1 MLQSPENFNQRTKMS
16 NIIYTY
22 TDEAPL
28 LATYSLFPIIKE
40 YLGRGDVSIETMD
53 ISLAGRILANFPE
66 CLKEDQKV
74 PNYLEIL
81 GQMTQKPDANIIKLP
96 NISASIPQL
105 NAAIAELQAKGY
117 NVPNYPAEPAN
128 DKEADI
134 KARYAKVLG
143 SAVNPVLREGN
154 SDRRCAK
161 AVKDYA
167 KEFPHKNGAWDKSI
181 KTRVAHM
188 SSGDFYS
195 NEKSLIANGASEFSI
210 SFEDASGAKSVL
222 KSGIKLN
229 KGDVLS
235 ATFMSVSALDSF
247 IAKTI
252 DEAKKDDLLYS
263 VHLKATMMKVSDP
276 VMFGHFVK
284 IFFKEIFSEFASELK
299 DAGVNANNGL
309 KDLFARIE
317 NLSIKD
323 KIIAKYNEILATRP
337 ALAMVDSDNGITNL
351 HVPSDIIID
360 NSMPNMIRN
369 SGKMWNKDGKEQET
383 LAVIPDKTY
392 ATIYASIIDELKANG
407 ALNPAVIGSVSN
419 VGLMAKKAEEYGSHD
434 KTFIAESDGTFILS
448 DGKESLSFKVQKGDI
463 FRAMIAKDEAIKDWV
478 KLAINR
484 AKATKAAA
492 IFWLDKDRAH
502 DANMIKIVKDEL
514 SKYDTAGLD
523 ISILEPSDAMKKS
536 LEIIRAGKDAISVTG
551 NVLRDYLTDLFP
563 IMELGTSAK
572 MLSIVPL
579 LNGGG
584 LFETGAGGSAPKI
597 ARQLIDENHLRW
609 DSLGEFLALGASLE
623 HLANVSANK
632 NAAVLASTLDKAI
645 AQYLKNDNSPRKNVG
660 ENDNRGSHFY
670 LAFYWAN
677 ELANSELGAKFK
689 GLAEFLNANK
699 EQIVSELNGNQGNSV
714 DLGGYYKLDDV
725 KTTAIMRS
733 SKLFNEALSK

>member
-1 MLQSPENFNQRTKMS
+1 MS
-16 NIIYTY
+16 DIIYTY

-40 YLGRGDVSIETMD
+40 YLKRANVSIETMD

-66 CLKEDQKV
+66 HLKDEQKV

-81 GQMTQKPDANIIKLP
+81 GQLTQDPKANIIKLP

-105 NAAIAELQAKGY
+105 NAAIAELQAKGFE
-117 NVPNYPAEPAN
+117 VPSYPAQPKNEAEN
-128 DKEADI
+128 EIKE
-134 KARYAKVLG
+134 RYAKVLG

-167 KEFPHKNGAWDKSI
+167 KEFPHKNGPWDKSI

-188 SSGDFYS
+188 NEGDFYS
-195 NEKSLIANGASEFSI
+195 NEKSLIASEASEFSI
-210 SFEDASGAKSVL
+210 SFESENGQKTLL

-229 KGDVLS
+229 KGDILS
-235 ATFMSVSALDSF
+235 ATFMSVSALDDF
-247 IAKTI
+247 IEKTI

-276 VMFGHFVK
+276 VIFGHFVK
-284 IFFKEIFSEFASELK
+284 IFFKEIFAEFGSELK

-323 KIIAKYNEILATRP
+323 KIIAKYNEILNIRP
-337 ALAMVDSDNGITNL
+337 DLAMVDSDNGITNL
-351 HVPSDIIID
+351 HVPSDVIID

-369 SGKMWNKDGKEQET
+369 SGKMWDKNGNERQS

-434 KTFIAESDGTFILS
+434 KTFIAENDGTFSIS
-448 DGKESLSFKVQKGDI
+448 DGKNTLSFDVKKGDI
-463 FRAMIAKDEAIKDWV
+463 FRAMIAKDEAIKDWI
-478 KLAINR
+478 KLAITR
-484 AKATKAAA
+484 AKATNSAA
-492 IFWLDKDRAH
+492 IFWLDEKRAH
-502 DANMIKIVKDEL
+502 DNNMIKIVREEL
-514 SKYDTAGLD
+514 NKHDTSALD
-523 ISILEPSDAMKKS
+523 ISILEPSAAMKKS

-623 HLANVSANK
+623 HLANTSGNK
-632 NAAVLASTLDKAI
+632 NANVLASTLDKAI
-645 AQYLKNDNSPRKNVG
+645 SSYLKNDNSPRKQVG
-660 ENDNRGSHFY
+660 QNDNRGSHFY

-677 ELANSELGAKFK
+677 ELANSELGANFK
-689 GLAEFLNANK
+689 ALAQFLNENKDQIIAQLNAN
-699 EQIVSELNGNQGNSV
+699 QGGSV
-714 DLGGYYKLDDV
+714 DLGGYYKLNDE
-725 KTTAIMRS
+725 KTTNIMRS
-733 SKLFNEALSK
+733 SKIFNEALSK

>member
-1 MLQSPENFNQRTKMS
+1 MS
-16 NIIYTY
+16 DIIYTY

-28 LATYSLFPIIKE
+28 LATYSLFPVLKE
-40 YLGRGDVSIETMD
+40 YLSRGDVSIETMD
-53 ISLAGRILANFPE
+53 ISLAGRILANFSDY
-66 CLKEDQKV
+66 LKEDQKI
-74 PNYLEIL
+74 PDFLAKL
-81 GQMTQKPDANIIKLP
+81 GEMTQDPKANIIKLP

-105 NAAIAELQAKGY
+105 NAAIAELNQKGY
-117 NVPNYPAEPAN
+117 AVPAYPAEPKDA
-128 DKEADI
+128 KEEEI

-154 SDRRCAK
+154 SDRRCAA
-161 AVKDYA
+161 AVKEYA
-167 KEFPHKNGAWDKSI
+167 KAFPHKNGAWDKSI
-181 KTRVAHM
+181 KTRVANM
-188 SSGDFYS
+188 NGGDFYS
-195 NEKSLIANGASEFSI
+195 NEKSLIASGASEFSI
-210 SFEDASGAKSVL
+210 KFKGASGEKTL

-229 KGDVLS
+229 KGDVISATYLS
-235 ATFMSVSALDSF
+235 AKALDSF
-247 IAKTI
+247 IESSIA
-252 DEAKKDDLLYS
+252 DAKKEGLLYS

-284 IFFKEIFSEFASELK
+284 VFFAELFSEFGEQLK
-299 DAGVNANNGL
+299 NLGVNANNGL
-309 KDLFARIE
+309 KDLFAKIE
-317 NLSIKD
+317 NSPIKD
-323 KIIAKYNEILATRP
+323 KVIAKYNEILATRP

-383 LAVIPDKTY
+383 LAAIPDKTY
-392 ATIYASIIDELKANG
+392 AMIYSAIIDELKENG
-407 ALNPAVIGSVSN
+407 ALNPAVVGSVSN

-434 KTFIAESDGTFILS
+434 KTFIAEEDGEFVLS
-448 DGKESLSFKVQKGDI
+448 DGKESLSFKVEKGDI
-463 FRAMIAKDEAIKDWV
+463 WRAMIAKDEAIKDWV

-484 AKATKAAA
+484 AKATGATA
-492 IFWLDKDRAH
+492 IFWLDEKRAH
-502 DANMIKIVKDEL
+502 DANMIKIVNDEL
-514 SKYDTAGLD
+514 KKYDTAGLD
-523 ISILEPSDAMKKS
+523 IRIENYEKAMKDS
-536 LEIIRAGKDAISVTG
+536 LAIMRTGKDAISVTG

-597 ARQLIDENHLRW
+597 ARQLLDEGHLRW

-623 HLANVSANK
+623 HLGNTTGKKSAL
-632 NAAVLASTLDKAI
+632 VLASTLDKAI
-645 AQYLKNDNSPRKNVG
+645 ASYLKNDNSPRKKVG

-670 LAFYWAN
+670 LALYWAN
-677 ELANSELGAKFK
+677 ELANSELGDKFK

-699 EQIVSELNGNQGNSV
+699 EQIANELNGNQGSPTDV
-714 DLGGYYKLDDV
+714 GGYYKLDDAKADAV
-725 KTTAIMRS
+725 MRS

>member
-1 MLQSPENFNQRTKMS
+1 MS
-16 NIIYTY
+16 DIIYTY

-40 YLGRGDVSIETMD
+40 YLKRANVSIETMD

-66 CLKEDQKV
+66 HLKDEQKV

-81 GQMTQKPDANIIKLP
+81 GQLTQDPKANIIKLP

-105 NAAIAELQAKGY
+105 NAAIAELQAKGFE
-117 NVPNYPAEPAN
+117 VPSYPAQPKNEAEN
-128 DKEADI
+128 EIKE
-134 KARYAKVLG
+134 RYAKVLG

-167 KEFPHKNGAWDKSI
+167 KEFPHKNDPWDKSI

-188 SSGDFYS
+188 NEGDFYS
-195 NEKSLIANGASEFSI
+195 NEKSLIASEASEFSI
-210 SFEDASGAKSVL
+210 SFESENGQKTLL

-229 KGDVLS
+229 KGDILS
-235 ATFMSVSALDSF
+235 ATFMSVSALDDF
-247 IAKTI
+247 IEKTI

-276 VMFGHFVK
+276 VIFGHFVK
-284 IFFKEIFSEFASELK
+284 IFFKEIFAEFGSELK
-299 DAGVNANNGL
+299 DAGVGANNGL

-323 KIIAKYNEILATRP
+323 KIIAKYNEILNIRP
-337 ALAMVDSDNGITNL
+337 DLAMVDSDNGITNL
-351 HVPSDIIID
+351 HVPSDVIID

-369 SGKMWNKDGKEQET
+369 SGKMWDKNGNERQS

-434 KTFIAESDGTFILS
+434 KTFIAENDGTFSIS
-448 DGKESLSFKVQKGDI
+448 DGKNTLSFDVKKGDI
-463 FRAMIAKDEAIKDWV
+463 FRAMIAKDEAIKDWI
-478 KLAINR
+478 KLAITR
-484 AKATKAAA
+484 AKATNSAA
-492 IFWLDKDRAH
+492 IFWLDEKRAH
-502 DANMIKIVKDEL
+502 DNNMIKIVREEL
-514 SKYDTAGLD
+514 NKHDTSALD
-523 ISILEPSDAMKKS
+523 ISILEPSAAMKKS

-623 HLANVSANK
+623 HLANTSGNK
-632 NAAVLASTLDKAI
+632 NANVLASTLDKAI
-645 AQYLKNDNSPRKNVG
+645 SSYLKNDNSPRKKVG

-677 ELANSELGAKFK
+677 ELANSELGANFK
-689 GLAEFLNANK
+689 ALAQFLNENKDQIIAQLNAN
-699 EQIVSELNGNQGNSV
+699 QGGSV
-714 DLGGYYKLDDV
+714 DLGGYYKLNDE
-725 KTTAIMRS
+725 KTTNIMRS
-733 SKLFNEALSK
+733 SKIFNEALSK

>member
-1 MLQSPENFNQRTKMS
+1 MS
-16 NIIYTY
+16 DIIYTY

-40 YLGRGDVSIETMD
+40 YLKRANVSIETMD

-66 CLKEDQKV
+66 HLKDEQKV

-81 GQMTQKPDANIIKLP
+81 GQLTQDPKANIIKLP

-105 NAAIAELQAKGY
+105 NAAIAELQAKGFE
-117 NVPNYPAEPAN
+117 VPSYPAQPKNEAEN
-128 DKEADI
+128 EIKE
-134 KARYAKVLG
+134 RYAKVLG

-167 KEFPHKNGAWDKSI
+167 KEFPHKNGPWDKSI

-188 SSGDFYS
+188 NEGDFYS
-195 NEKSLIANGASEFSI
+195 NEKSLIASEASEFSI
-210 SFEDASGAKSVL
+210 SFESENGQKTLL

-229 KGDVLS
+229 KGDILS
-235 ATFMSVSALDSF
+235 ATFMSVSALDDF
-247 IAKTI
+247 IEKTI

-276 VMFGHFVK
+276 VIFGHFVK
-284 IFFKEIFSEFASELK
+284 IFFKEIFAEFGSELK
-299 DAGVNANNGL
+299 DVGVNANNGL

-323 KIIAKYNEILATRP
+323 KIIAKYNEILNIRP
-337 ALAMVDSDNGITNL
+337 DLAMVDSDNGITNL
-351 HVPSDIIID
+351 HVPSDVIID

-369 SGKMWNKDGKEQET
+369 SGKMWDKNGNERQS

-434 KTFIAESDGTFILS
+434 KTFIAENDGTFSIS
-448 DGKESLSFKVQKGDI
+448 DGKNTLSFDVKKGDI
-463 FRAMIAKDEAIKDWV
+463 FRAMIAKDEAIKDWI
-478 KLAINR
+478 KLAITR
-484 AKATKAAA
+484 AKATNSAA
-492 IFWLDKDRAH
+492 IFWLDEKRAH
-502 DANMIKIVKDEL
+502 DNNMIKIVREEL
-514 SKYDTAGLD
+514 NKYDTSALD
-523 ISILEPSDAMKKS
+523 ISILEPSAAMKKS

-623 HLANVSANK
+623 YLANTSGNK
-632 NAAVLASTLDKAI
+632 NANVLASTLDKAI
-645 AQYLKNDNSPRKNVG
+645 SSYLKNDNSPRKKVG

-677 ELANSELGAKFK
+677 ELANSELGANFK
-689 GLAEFLNANK
+689 ALAQFLNENKDQIIAQLNAN
-699 EQIVSELNGNQGNSV
+699 QGGSV
-714 DLGGYYKLDDV
+714 DLGGYYKLNDE
-725 KTTAIMRS
+725 KTTNIMRS
-733 SKLFNEALSK
+733 SKIFNEALSK

>member
-1 MLQSPENFNQRTKMS
+1 MS
-16 NIIYTY
+16 DIIYTY

-28 LATYSLFPIIKE
+28 LATYSLFPVLKE
-40 YLGRGDVSIETMD
+40 YLSRGDVSIETMD
-53 ISLAGRILANFPE
+53 ISLAGRILANFSDY
-66 CLKEDQKV
+66 LKEDQKI
-74 PNYLEIL
+74 PDFLAKL
-81 GQMTQKPDANIIKLP
+81 GQMTQDSKANIIKLP

-105 NAAIAELQAKGY
+105 NAAIAELNQKGY
-117 NVPNYPAEPAN
+117 AVPAYPAEPKDA
-128 DKEADI
+128 KEEEI

-154 SDRRCAK
+154 SDRRCAA
-161 AVKDYA
+161 AVKEYA
-167 KEFPHKNGAWDKSI
+167 KAFPHKNGAWDKSI
-181 KTRVAHM
+181 KARVANM
-188 SSGDFYS
+188 NGGDFYS

-210 SFEDASGAKSVL
+210 KFKGANGEKTL

-229 KGDVLS
+229 KGDVIS
-235 ATFMSVSALDSF
+235 ATYLSSKALDSF
-247 IAKTI
+247 IESSIA
-252 DEAKKDDLLYS
+252 DAKKEGLLYS

-276 VMFGHFVK
+276 VIFGHFVSV
-284 IFFKEIFSEFASELK
+284 FFAELFSEFGEQLK
-299 DAGVNANNGL
+299 NLGVNANNGL
-309 KDLFARIE
+309 KDLFAKIE
-317 NLSIKD
+317 NSPIKD
-323 KIIAKYNEILATRP
+323 KVIAKYNEILATRP

-383 LAVIPDKTY
+383 LAAIPDKTY
-392 ATIYASIIDELKANG
+392 ATIYSAIIDELKENG
-407 ALNPAVIGSVSN
+407 ALNPAVVGSVSN

-434 KTFIAESDGTFILS
+434 KTFIAEEDGEFVLS
-448 DGKESLSFKVQKGDI
+448 NGKESLSFKVEKGDI
-463 FRAMIAKDEAIKDWV
+463 WRAMIAKDEAIKDWV

-484 AKATKAAA
+484 AKATGATA
-492 IFWLDKDRAH
+492 IFWLDEKRAH
-502 DANMIKIVKDEL
+502 DANMIKIVNDEL
-514 SKYDTAGLD
+514 KKYDTAGLD
-523 ISILEPSDAMKKS
+523 IRVLDYEKAMKES
-536 LEIIRAGKDAISVTG
+536 LAIMRTGKDAISVTG

-597 ARQLIDENHLRW
+597 ARQLLDEGHLRW

-623 HLANVSANK
+623 HLGNTSGKKGAL
-632 NAAVLASTLDKAI
+632 VLASTLDKAI
-645 AQYLKNDNSPRKNVG
+645 AKYLKNDNSPRKKVG

-670 LAFYWAN
+670 LALYWAN
-677 ELANSELGAKFK
+677 ELANSELGDKFK

-699 EQIVSELNGNQGNSV
+699 EQIANELNGNQGSPTDV
-714 DLGGYYKLDDV
+714 GGYYKLDDAKADAV
-725 KTTAIMRS
+725 MRS

>member
-1 MLQSPENFNQRTKMS
+1 MS
-16 NIIYTY
+16 DIIYTY

-40 YLGRGDVSIETMD
+40 YLKRANVSIETMD

-66 CLKEDQKV
+66 HLKDEQKV

-81 GQMTQKPDANIIKLP
+81 GQLTQDPKANIIKLP

-105 NAAIAELQAKGY
+105 NAAIAELQAKGFE
-117 NVPNYPAEPAN
+117 VPSYPAQPKNEAEN
-128 DKEADI
+128 EIKE
-134 KARYAKVLG
+134 RYAKVLG

-167 KEFPHKNGAWDKSI
+167 KEFPHKNGPWDKSI

-188 SSGDFYS
+188 NDGDFYS
-195 NEKSLIANGASEFSI
+195 KEKSLIASEASEFSI
-210 SFEDASGAKSVL
+210 SFESENGQKTLL

-229 KGDVLS
+229 KGDILS
-235 ATFMSVSALDSF
+235 ATFMSVSALDDF
-247 IAKTI
+247 IEKTI

-276 VMFGHFVK
+276 VIFGHFVK
-284 IFFKEIFSEFASELK
+284 IFFKEIFAEFGSELK

-323 KIIAKYNEILATRP
+323 KIIAKYNEILSIRP
-337 ALAMVDSDNGITNL
+337 DLAMVDSDNGITNL
-351 HVPSDIIID
+351 HVPSDVIID

-369 SGKMWNKDGKEQET
+369 SGKMWDKNGNERQS

-434 KTFIAESDGTFILS
+434 KTFIAEDDGVFSIS
-448 DGKESLSFKVQKGDI
+448 DGKNTLSFDVKKGDI
-463 FRAMIAKDEAIKDWV
+463 FRAMIAKDEAIKDWI
-478 KLAINR
+478 KLAITR
-484 AKATKAAA
+484 AKATNSAA
-492 IFWLDKDRAH
+492 IFWLDEKRAH
-502 DANMIKIVKDEL
+502 DNNMIKIVREEL
-514 SKYDTAGLD
+514 NKHDTSALD
-523 ISILEPSDAMKKS
+523 ISILEPSAAMKKS

-623 HLANVSANK
+623 HLANTSGNK
-632 NAAVLASTLDKAI
+632 NANVLASTLDKAI
-645 AQYLKNDNSPRKNVG
+645 SSYLKNDNSPRKKVG

-677 ELANSELGAKFK
+677 ELANSELGANFK
-689 GLAEFLNANK
+689 ALAQFLNENK
-699 EQIVSELNGNQGNSV
+699 DQIIAQLNASQGTSV
-714 DLGGYYKLDDV
+714 DLGGYYKLNDE
-725 KTTAIMRS
+725 KTTNIMRS
-733 SKLFNEALSK
+733 SKIFNEALSK

>member
-1 MLQSPENFNQRTKMS
+1 MS
-16 NIIYTY
+16 DIIYTY

-28 LATYSLFPIIKE
+28 LATYSLFPVLKE
-40 YLGRGDVSIETMD
+40 YLSRGDVSIETMD
-53 ISLAGRILANFPE
+53 ISLAGRILANFSDY
-66 CLKEDQKV
+66 LKEDQKI
-74 PNYLEIL
+74 PDFLAKL
-81 GQMTQKPDANIIKLP
+81 GEMTQDPKANIIKLP

-105 NAAIAELQAKGY
+105 NAAIAELNQKGY
-117 NVPNYPAEPAN
+117 AVPAYPAEPKDA
-128 DKEADI
+128 KEEEI

-154 SDRRCAK
+154 SDRRCAA
-161 AVKDYA
+161 AVKEYA
-167 KEFPHKNGAWDKSI
+167 KAFPHKNGPWDKSI
-181 KTRVAHM
+181 KTRVVNM
-188 SSGDFYS
+188 NGSDFYS
-195 NEKSLIANGASEFSI
+195 NEKSLIASGASEFSI
-210 SFEDASGAKSVL
+210 KFKGASGEKTL

-229 KGDVLS
+229 KGDVISATYLS
-235 ATFMSVSALDSF
+235 AKALDSF
-247 IAKTI
+247 IESSIA
-252 DEAKKDDLLYS
+252 DAKKEGLLYS

-284 IFFKEIFSEFASELK
+284 VFFAELFNEFGEQLK
-299 DAGVNANNGL
+299 NLGVNANNGL
-309 KDLFARIE
+309 KDLFAKIE
-317 NLSIKD
+317 NSPIKD
-323 KIIAKYNEILATRP
+323 KVIAKYNEILATRP

-383 LAVIPDKTY
+383 LAAIPDKTY
-392 ATIYASIIDELKANG
+392 ATIYSAIIDELKANG
-407 ALNPAVIGSVSN
+407 ALNPAVVGSVSN

-434 KTFIAESDGTFILS
+434 KTFIAEEDGEFVLS
-448 DGKESLSFKVQKGDI
+448 DGKESLSFKVEKGDI
-463 FRAMIAKDEAIKDWV
+463 WRAMIAKDEAIKDWV

-484 AKATKAAA
+484 AKATGATA
-492 IFWLDKDRAH
+492 IFWLDEKRAH
-502 DANMIKIVKDEL
+502 DANMIKIVNDEL
-514 SKYDTAGLD
+514 KKYDTAGLD
-523 ISILEPSDAMKKS
+523 IRVLDYEKAMKES
-536 LEIIRAGKDAISVTG
+536 LAIMRTGKDAISVTG

-597 ARQLIDENHLRW
+597 ARQLLDEGHLRW

-623 HLANVSANK
+623 HLGNTAGKKGAL
-632 NAAVLASTLDKAI
+632 VLASTLDKAI
-645 AQYLKNDNSPRKNVG
+645 AQYLKNDNSPRKKVG

-670 LAFYWAN
+670 LALYWAN
-677 ELANSELGAKFK
+677 ELANSELGGKFK

-699 EQIVSELNGNQGNSV
+699 EQIANELNGNQGSPADV
-714 DLGGYYKLDDV
+714 GGYYKLDDAKANAV
-725 KTTAIMRS
+725 MRS

>member
-1 MLQSPENFNQRTKMS
+1 MS
-16 NIIYTY
+16 DIIYTY

-28 LATYSLFPIIKE
+28 LATYSLFPVLKE
-40 YLGRGDVSIETMD
+40 YLSRGDVSIETMD
-53 ISLAGRILANFPE
+53 ISLAGRILANFSDY
-66 CLKEDQKV
+66 LKEDQKI
-74 PNYLEIL
+74 PDFLAKL
-81 GQMTQKPDANIIKLP
+81 GEMTQDPKANIIKLP

-105 NAAIAELQAKGY
+105 NAAIAELNQKGY
-117 NVPNYPAEPAN
+117 AVPAYPAEPKDA
-128 DKEADI
+128 KEEEI

-154 SDRRCAK
+154 SDRRCAA
-161 AVKDYA
+161 AVKEYA
-167 KEFPHKNGAWDKSI
+167 KAFPHKNGAWDKSI
-181 KTRVAHM
+181 KTRVANM
-188 SSGDFYS
+188 NGGDFYS
-195 NEKSLIANGASEFSI
+195 NEKSLIASGASEFSI
-210 SFEDASGAKSVL
+210 KFKGASGEKTL

-229 KGDVLS
+229 KGDVISATYLS
-235 ATFMSVSALDSF
+235 AKALDSF
-247 IAKTI
+247 IESSIA
-252 DEAKKDDLLYS
+252 DAKKEGLLYS

-276 VMFGHFVK
+276 VIFGHFVSV
-284 IFFKEIFSEFASELK
+284 FFAELFSEFGEQLK
-299 DAGVNANNGL
+299 NLGVNANNGL
-309 KDLFARIE
+309 KDLFAKIE
-317 NLSIKD
+317 SSPIKD
-323 KIIAKYNEILATRP
+323 KVIAKYNEILATRP

-383 LAVIPDKTY
+383 LAAIPDKTY
-392 ATIYASIIDELKANG
+392 ATIYSAIIDELKANG
-407 ALNPAVIGSVSN
+407 ALNPAVVGSVSN

-434 KTFIAESDGTFILS
+434 KTFIAEEDGEFVLS
-448 DGKESLSFKVQKGDI
+448 DGKESLSFKVEKGDI
-463 FRAMIAKDEAIKDWV
+463 WRAMIAKDEAIKDWV

-484 AKATKAAA
+484 AKATGATA
-492 IFWLDKDRAH
+492 IFWLDEKRAH
-502 DANMIKIVKDEL
+502 DANMIKIVNDEL
-514 SKYDTAGLD
+514 KKYDTAGLD
-523 ISILEPSDAMKKS
+523 IRVLDYEKAMKES
-536 LEIIRAGKDAISVTG
+536 LAIMRTGKDAISVTG

-597 ARQLIDENHLRW
+597 ARQLLDEGHLRW

-623 HLANVSANK
+623 HLGKKKKKKGAL
-632 NAAVLASTLDKAI
+632 VLASTLDKAI
-645 AQYLKNDNSPRKNVG
+645 AQYLKNDNSPRKKVG

-670 LAFYWAN
+670 LALYWAN
-677 ELANSELGAKFK
+677 ELANSELGDKFK

-699 EQIVSELNGNQGNSV
+699 EQIANELNGNQGSPTDV
-714 DLGGYYKLDDV
+714 GGYYKLDDV
-725 KTTAIMRS
+725 KTKAIMGS

>member
-1 MLQSPENFNQRTKMS
+1 MS
-16 NIIYTY
+16 DIIYTY

-28 LATYSLFPIIKE
+28 LATYSLFPVLKE
-40 YLGRGDVSIETMD
+40 YLSRGDVSIETMD
-53 ISLAGRILANFPE
+53 ISLAGRILANFSDY
-66 CLKEDQKV
+66 LKEDQKI
-74 PNYLEIL
+74 PDFLAKL
-81 GQMTQKPDANIIKLP
+81 GEMTQDPKANIIKLP

-105 NAAIAELQAKGY
+105 NAAIAELNQKGY
-117 NVPNYPAEPAN
+117 AVPAYPAEPKDA
-128 DKEADI
+128 KEEEI

-154 SDRRCAK
+154 SDRRCAA
-161 AVKDYA
+161 AVKEYA
-167 KEFPHKNGAWDKSI
+167 KAFPHKNGAWDKSI
-181 KTRVAHM
+181 KTRVANM
-188 SSGDFYS
+188 NGGDFYS
-195 NEKSLIANGASEFSI
+195 NEKSLIASGASEFSI
-210 SFEDASGAKSVL
+210 KFKGASGEKTL

-229 KGDVLS
+229 KGDVISATYLS
-235 ATFMSVSALDSF
+235 AKALDSF
-247 IAKTI
+247 IESSIA
-252 DEAKKDDLLYS
+252 DAKKEGLLYS

-284 IFFKEIFSEFASELK
+284 VFFAELFSEFGEQLK
-299 DAGVNANNGL
+299 NLVVNANNGL
-309 KDLFARIE
+309 KDLFAKIE
-317 NLSIKD
+317 NSPIKD
-323 KIIAKYNEILATRP
+323 KVIAKYNEILATRP

-383 LAVIPDKTY
+383 LAAIPDKTY
-392 ATIYASIIDELKANG
+392 ATIYSAIIDELKTNG
-407 ALNPAVIGSVSN
+407 ALNPAVVGSVSN

-434 KTFIAESDGTFILS
+434 KTFIAEEDGEFVLS
-448 DGKESLSFKVQKGDI
+448 DGKESLSFKVEKGDI
-463 FRAMIAKDEAIKDWV
+463 WRAMIAKDEAIKDWV

-484 AKATKAAA
+484 AKATGATA
-492 IFWLDKDRAH
+492 IFWLDEKRAH
-502 DANMIKIVKDEL
+502 DANMIKIVNDEL
-514 SKYDTAGLD
+514 KKYDTAGLD
-523 ISILEPSDAMKKS
+523 IRIENYEKAMKDS
-536 LEIIRAGKDAISVTG
+536 LAIMRTGKDAISVTG

-597 ARQLIDENHLRW
+597 ARQLLDEGHLRW

-623 HLANVSANK
+623 HLGNTSGKKGAL
-632 NAAVLASTLDKAI
+632 VLASTLDKAI
-645 AQYLKNDNSPRKNVG
+645 AQYLKNDNSPRKKVG

-670 LAFYWAN
+670 LALYWAN
-677 ELANSELGAKFK
+677 ELANSELGGKFK

-699 EQIVSELNGNQGNSV
+699 EQIANELNGNQGSPADV
-714 DLGGYYKLDDV
+714 GGYYKLDDAKANAV
-725 KTTAIMRS
+725 MRS

>member
-1 MLQSPENFNQRTKMS
+1 MS
-16 NIIYTY
+16 DIIYTY

-40 YLGRGDVSIETMD
+40 YLKRANVSIETMD

-66 CLKEDQKV
+66 HLKDEQKV

-81 GQMTQKPDANIIKLP
+81 GQLTQDPKANIIKLP

-105 NAAIAELQAKGY
+105 NAAIAELQAKGFE
-117 NVPNYPAEPAN
+117 VPSYPAQPKNEAEN
-128 DKEADI
+128 EIKE
-134 KARYAKVLG
+134 RYAKVLG

-167 KEFPHKNGAWDKSI
+167 KEFPHKNGPWDKSI

-188 SSGDFYS
+188 NDGDFYS
-195 NEKSLIANGASEFSI
+195 NEKSLIASEASEFSI
-210 SFEDASGAKSVL
+210 SFESENGQKTLL

-229 KGDVLS
+229 KGDILS
-235 ATFMSVSALDSF
+235 ATFMSVSALDDF
-247 IAKTI
+247 IEKTI

-276 VMFGHFVK
+276 VIFGHFVK
-284 IFFKEIFSEFASELK
+284 IFFKEIFAEFGSELK

-323 KIIAKYNEILATRP
+323 KIIAKYNEILNIRP
-337 ALAMVDSDNGITNL
+337 DLAMVDSDNGITNL
-351 HVPSDIIID
+351 HVPSDVIID

-369 SGKMWNKDGKEQET
+369 SGKMWDKNGNERQS

-434 KTFIAESDGTFILS
+434 KTFIAENDGTFSIS
-448 DGKESLSFKVQKGDI
+448 DGKNTLSFDVKKGDI
-463 FRAMIAKDEAIKDWV
+463 FRAMIAKDEAIKDWI
-478 KLAINR
+478 KLAITR
-484 AKATKAAA
+484 AKATNSAA
-492 IFWLDKDRAH
+492 IFWLDEKRAH
-502 DANMIKIVKDEL
+502 DNNMIKIVREEL
-514 SKYDTAGLD
+514 NKHDTSALD
-523 ISILEPSDAMKKS
+523 ISILEPSAAMKKS

-623 HLANVSANK
+623 HLANTSGNK
-632 NAAVLASTLDKAI
+632 NANVLASTLDKAI
-645 AQYLKNDNSPRKNVG
+645 SSYLKNDNSPRKKVG

-677 ELANSELGAKFK
+677 ELANSELGANFK
-689 GLAEFLNANK
+689 ALAQFLNENKDQIIAQLNAN
-699 EQIVSELNGNQGNSV
+699 QGGSV
-714 DLGGYYKLDDV
+714 DLGGYYKLNDE
-725 KTTAIMRS
+725 KTTNIMRS
-733 SKLFNEALSK
+733 SKIFNEALSK

>member
-1 MLQSPENFNQRTKMS
+1 MS
-16 NIIYTY
+16 DIIYTY

-40 YLGRGDVSIETMD
+40 YLKRADISIETMD

-66 CLKEDQKV
+66 HLKDSQKV

-81 GQMTQKPDANIIKLP
+81 GQLTQDPKANIIKLP
-96 NISASIPQL
+96 NISASLPQL
-105 NAAIAELQAKGY
+105 NAAIAELQAKGFE
-117 NVPNYPAEPAN
+117 VPSYPAQPKNEAEN
-128 DKEADI
+128 EIKE
-134 KARYAKVLG
+134 RYAKVLG

-167 KEFPHKNGAWDKSI
+167 REFPHKNGAWDKSI
-181 KTRVAHM
+181 KTRVTHM
-188 SSGDFYS
+188 NGGDFYS
-195 NEKSLIANGASEFSI
+195 NEKSLIANKDSEFSI
-210 SFEDASGAKSVL
+210 SFESKNGQKSVL

-229 KGDVLS
+229 KGDILS
-235 ATFMSVSALDSF
+235 ATFMSAKILDDF
-247 IAKTI
+247 IEKSI

-276 VMFGHFVK
+276 VIFGHFVK
-284 IFFKEIFSEFASELK
+284 IFFKEIFTEFGATLK

-317 NLSIKD
+317 GLDIKD
-323 KIIAKYNEILATRP
+323 KIIAKYNEILAIRP
-337 ALAMVDSDNGITNL
+337 DIAMVDSDNGITNL

-369 SGKMWNKDGKEQET
+369 SGRMWDKNGNERQS

-392 ATIYASIIDELKANG
+392 ATIYASIIDELKENG
-407 ALNPAVIGSVSN
+407 ALNPAQIGSVSN

-434 KTFIAESDGTFILS
+434 KTFIAQEDGVFIISDGN
-448 DGKESLSFKVQKGDI
+448 DSLSFDVQKGDI
-463 FRAMIAKDEAIKDWV
+463 FRAMIAKDEAIKDWI
-478 KLAINR
+478 KLAIAR
-484 AKATKAAA
+484 AKATNSAA
-492 IFWLDKDRAH
+492 IFWLDEKRAH
-502 DANMIKIVKDEL
+502 DNNMIKIVKEEL
-514 SKYDTAGLD
+514 AKYDISALD
-523 ISILEPSDAMKKS
+523 ISILEPSVAMKKS
-536 LEIIRAGKDAISVTG
+536 LEIIREGKDAISVTG

-579 LNGGG
+579 LKGGG

-623 HLANVSANK
+623 HLANVSGNK
-632 NAAVLASTLDKAI
+632 NANVLANTLDKAI
-645 AQYLKNDNSPRKNVG
+645 SSYLKNDNSPRKKVG

-677 ELANSELGAKFK
+677 ELANSELGEKFKNLAKF
-689 GLAEFLNANK
+689 LNENK
-699 EQIVSELNGNQGNSV
+699 EQIISELNGNQGFSV
-714 DLGGYYKLDDV
+714 DLGGYYKLNDE
-725 KTTAIMRS
+725 KTKAIMRS
-733 SKLFNEALSK
+733 SKIFNDALSK

>member
-1 MLQSPENFNQRTKMS
+1 MS
-16 NIIYTY
+16 DIIYTY

-28 LATYSLFPIIKE
+28 LATYSLFPVLKE
-40 YLGRGDVSIETMD
+40 YLSRGDVSIETMD
-53 ISLAGRILANFPE
+53 ISLAGRILANFSDY
-66 CLKEDQKV
+66 LKEDQKI
-74 PNYLEIL
+74 PDFLAKL
-81 GQMTQKPDANIIKLP
+81 GEMTQDPKANIIKLP

-105 NAAIAELQAKGY
+105 NAAIAELNQKGY
-117 NVPNYPAEPAN
+117 AVPAYPAEPKDA
-128 DKEADI
+128 KEEEI

-154 SDRRCAK
+154 SDRRCAA
-161 AVKDYA
+161 AVKEYA
-167 KEFPHKNGAWDKSI
+167 KAFPHKNGAWDKSI
-181 KTRVAHM
+181 KTRVANM
-188 SSGDFYS
+188 NGGDFYS
-195 NEKSLIANGASEFSI
+195 NEKSLIASGASEFSI
-210 SFEDASGAKSVL
+210 KFKGASGEKTL

-229 KGDVLS
+229 KGDVISATYLS
-235 ATFMSVSALDSF
+235 AKALDSF
-247 IAKTI
+247 IESSIA
-252 DEAKKDDLLYS
+252 DAKKEGLLYS

-276 VMFGHFVK
+276 VIFGHFVSV
-284 IFFKEIFSEFASELK
+284 FFAELFNEFGEQLK
-299 DAGVNANNGL
+299 NLGVNANNGL
-309 KDLFARIE
+309 KDLFAKIE
-317 NLSIKD
+317 NSPIKD
-323 KIIAKYNEILATRP
+323 KVIAKYNEILAIRP

-383 LAVIPDKTY
+383 LAAIPDKTY
-392 ATIYASIIDELKANG
+392 AMIYSAIIDELKENG
-407 ALNPAVIGSVSN
+407 ALNPAVVGSVSN

-434 KTFIAESDGTFILS
+434 KTFIAEEDGEFVLS
-448 DGKESLSFKVQKGDI
+448 DGKESLSFKVEKGDI
-463 FRAMIAKDEAIKDWV
+463 WRAMIAKDEAIKDWV

-484 AKATKAAA
+484 AKATGATA
-492 IFWLDKDRAH
+492 IFWLDEKRAH
-502 DANMIKIVKDEL
+502 DANMIKIVNDEL
-514 SKYDTAGLD
+514 KKYDTAGLD
-523 ISILEPSDAMKKS
+523 IRVLDYEKAMKES
-536 LEIIRAGKDAISVTG
+536 LAIMRTGKDAISVTG

-597 ARQLIDENHLRW
+597 ARQLLDEGHLRW

-623 HLANVSANK
+623 HLGNTTGKKGAL
-632 NAAVLASTLDKAI
+632 VLASTLDKAI
-645 AQYLKNDNSPRKNVG
+645 ASYLKNDNSPRKKVG

-670 LAFYWAN
+670 LALYWAN
-677 ELANSELGAKFK
+677 ELANSELGDKFK

-699 EQIVSELNGNQGNSV
+699 EQIANELNGNQGSPADV
-714 DLGGYYKLDDV
+714 GGYYKLDDAKADAV
-725 KTTAIMRS
+725 MRS

>member
-1 MLQSPENFNQRTKMS
+1 MS
-16 NIIYTY
+16 DIIYTY

-40 YLGRGDVSIETMD
+40 YLKRANVSIETMD

-66 CLKEDQKV
+66 HLKDEQKV

-81 GQMTQKPDANIIKLP
+81 GQLTQDPKANIIKLP

-105 NAAIAELQAKGY
+105 NAAIAELQAKGFE
-117 NVPNYPAEPAN
+117 VPSYPAQPKNEAEN
-128 DKEADI
+128 EIKE
-134 KARYAKVLG
+134 RYAKVLG

-167 KEFPHKNGAWDKSI
+167 KEFPHKNGPWDKSI

-188 SSGDFYS
+188 NGGDFYS
-195 NEKSLIANGASEFSI
+195 NEKSLIASEASEFSI
-210 SFEDASGAKSVL
+210 SFESENGQKTLL

-229 KGDVLS
+229 KGDILS
-235 ATFMSVSALDSF
+235 ATFMSVSALDDF
-247 IAKTI
+247 IEKTI

-276 VMFGHFVK
+276 VIFGHFVK
-284 IFFKEIFSEFASELK
+284 IFFKEIFAEFGSELK

-323 KIIAKYNEILATRP
+323 KIIAKYNEILNIRP
-337 ALAMVDSDNGITNL
+337 DLAMVDSDNGITNL
-351 HVPSDIIID
+351 HVPSDVIID

-369 SGKMWNKDGKEQET
+369 SGKMWDKNGNERQS

-434 KTFIAESDGTFILS
+434 KTFIAEDDGVFSIS
-448 DGKESLSFKVQKGDI
+448 DGKNTLSFDVKKGDI
-463 FRAMIAKDEAIKDWV
+463 FRAMIAKDEAIKDWI
-478 KLAINR
+478 KLAITR
-484 AKATKAAA
+484 AKATNSAA
-492 IFWLDKDRAH
+492 IFWLDEKRAH
-502 DANMIKIVKDEL
+502 DNNMIKIVHEEL
-514 SKYDTAGLD
+514 NKHDTSALD
-523 ISILEPSDAMKKS
+523 ISILEPSAAMKKS
-536 LEIIRAGKDAISVTG
+536 LEIIRAGKDTISVTG

-623 HLANVSANK
+623 HLANTSGNK
-632 NAAVLASTLDKAI
+632 NANVLASTLDKAI
-645 AQYLKNDNSPRKNVG
+645 SSYLKNDNSPRKQVG
-660 ENDNRGSHFY
+660 QNDNRGSHFY

-677 ELANSELGAKFK
+677 ELANSELGANFK
-689 GLAEFLNANK
+689 ALAQFLNENKDQIIAQLNAN
-699 EQIVSELNGNQGNSV
+699 QGGSV
-714 DLGGYYKLDDV
+714 DLGGYYKLNDE
-725 KTTAIMRS
+725 KTTNIMRS
-733 SKLFNEALSK
+733 SKIFNEALSK

>member
-1 MLQSPENFNQRTKMS
+1 MS
-16 NIIYTY
+16 DIIYTY

-28 LATYSLFPIIKE
+28 LATYSLFPVLKE
-40 YLGRGDVSIETMD
+40 YLSRGDVSIETMD
-53 ISLAGRILANFPE
+53 ISLAGRILANFSDY
-66 CLKEDQKV
+66 LKEDQKI
-74 PNYLEIL
+74 PDFLAKL
-81 GQMTQKPDANIIKLP
+81 GEMTQDPKANIIKLP

-105 NAAIAELQAKGY
+105 NAAIAELNQKGY
-117 NVPNYPAEPAN
+117 AVPAYPAEPKDA
-128 DKEADI
+128 KEEEI

-154 SDRRCAK
+154 SDRRCAA
-161 AVKDYA
+161 AVKEYA
-167 KEFPHKNGAWDKSI
+167 KAFPHKNGAWDKSI

-188 SSGDFYS
+188 NGGDFYS
-195 NEKSLIANGASEFSI
+195 NEKSLIASGASEFSI
-210 SFEDASGAKSVL
+210 KFKGASGEKTL

-229 KGDVLS
+229 KGDVISATYLS
-235 ATFMSVSALDSF
+235 AKALDSF
-247 IAKTI
+247 IESSIA
-252 DEAKKDDLLYS
+252 DAKKEGLLYS

-284 IFFKEIFSEFASELK
+284 VFFAELFSEFGEQLK
-299 DAGVNANNGL
+299 SLGVNANNGL
-309 KDLFARIE
+309 KDLFAKIE
-317 NLSIKD
+317 NSPIKD
-323 KIIAKYNEILATRP
+323 KVIAKYNEILATRP

-383 LAVIPDKTY
+383 LAAIPDKTY
-392 ATIYASIIDELKANG
+392 AMIYSAIIDELKENG
-407 ALNPAVIGSVSN
+407 ALNPAVVGSVSN

-434 KTFIAESDGTFILS
+434 KTFIAEEDGEFVLS
-448 DGKESLSFKVQKGDI
+448 DGKESLSFKVEKGDI
-463 FRAMIAKDEAIKDWV
+463 WRAMIAKDEAIKDWV

-484 AKATKAAA
+484 AKATGATA
-492 IFWLDKDRAH
+492 IFWLDEKRAH

-514 SKYDTAGLD
+514 KKYDTTGLD
-523 ISILEPSDAMKKS
+523 IRIENYEKAMKDS
-536 LEIIRAGKDAISVTG
+536 LAIMRTGKDAISVTG

-597 ARQLIDENHLRW
+597 ARQLLDEGHLRW

-623 HLANVSANK
+623 HLGNTSGKKSAL
-632 NAAVLASTLDKAI
+632 VLASTLDKAI
-645 AQYLKNDNSPRKNVG
+645 AQYLKNDNSPRKKVG

-670 LAFYWAN
+670 LALYWAN
-677 ELANSELGAKFK
+677 ELANSELGDKFK

-699 EQIVSELNGNQGNSV
+699 EQIANELNGNQGSPADV
-714 DLGGYYKLDDV
+714 GGYYKLDDAKANAV
-725 KTTAIMRS
+725 MRS

>member
-1 MLQSPENFNQRTKMS
+1 MS
-16 NIIYTY
+16 DIIYTY

-28 LATYSLFPIIKE
+28 LATYSLFPVLKE
-40 YLGRGDVSIETMD
+40 YLSRGDVSIETMD
-53 ISLAGRILANFPE
+53 ISLAGRILANFSDY
-66 CLKEDQKV
+66 LKEDQKI
-74 PNYLEIL
+74 PDFLAKL
-81 GQMTQKPDANIIKLP
+81 GEMTQDPKANIIKLP

-105 NAAIAELQAKGY
+105 NAAIAELNQKGY
-117 NVPNYPAEPAN
+117 AVPAYPAEPKDA
-128 DKEADI
+128 KEEEI

-154 SDRRCAK
+154 SDRRCAA
-161 AVKDYA
+161 AVKEYA
-167 KEFPHKNGAWDKSI
+167 KAFPHKNGAWDKSI
-181 KTRVAHM
+181 KTRVANM
-188 SSGDFYS
+188 NGGDFYS
-195 NEKSLIANGASEFSI
+195 NEKSLIASGASEFSI
-210 SFEDASGAKSVL
+210 KFKGASGEKTL

-229 KGDVLS
+229 KGDVISATYLS
-235 ATFMSVSALDSF
+235 AKALDSF
-247 IAKTI
+247 IESSIA
-252 DEAKKDDLLYS
+252 DAKKEGLLYS

-284 IFFKEIFSEFASELK
+284 VFFAELFSEFGEQLK
-299 DAGVNANNGL
+299 NLGVNANNGL
-309 KDLFARIE
+309 KDLFAKIE
-317 NLSIKD
+317 NSPIKD
-323 KIIAKYNEILATRP
+323 KVIAKYNEILATRP

-383 LAVIPDKTY
+383 LAAIPDKTY
-392 ATIYASIIDELKANG
+392 AMIYSAIIDELKENG
-407 ALNPAVIGSVSN
+407 ALNPAVVGSVSN

-434 KTFIAESDGTFILS
+434 KTFIAEEDGEFVLS
-448 DGKESLSFKVQKGDI
+448 DGKESLSFKVEKGDI
-463 FRAMIAKDEAIKDWV
+463 WRAMIAKDEAIKDWV

-484 AKATKAAA
+484 AKATGATA
-492 IFWLDKDRAH
+492 IFWLDEKRAH

-514 SKYDTAGLD
+514 KKYDTAGLD
-523 ISILEPSDAMKKS
+523 IRIENYEKAMKDS
-536 LEIIRAGKDAISVTG
+536 LAIMRTGKDAISVTG

-597 ARQLIDENHLRW
+597 ARQLLDEGHLRW

-623 HLANVSANK
+623 HLGNTSGKKGAL
-632 NAAVLASTLDKAI
+632 VLASTLDKAI
-645 AQYLKNDNSPRKNVG
+645 AQYLKNDNSPRKKVG

-670 LAFYWAN
+670 LALYWAN
-677 ELANSELGAKFK
+677 ELANSELGGKFK

-699 EQIVSELNGNQGNSV
+699 EQIANELNGNQGSPADV
-714 DLGGYYKLDDV
+714 GGYYKLDDAKANAV
-725 KTTAIMRS
+725 MRS

>member
-1 MLQSPENFNQRTKMS
+1 MS
-16 NIIYTY
+16 DIIYTY

-40 YLGRGDVSIETMD
+40 YLKRANVSIETMD

-66 CLKEDQKV
+66 HLKDEQKV

-81 GQMTQKPDANIIKLP
+81 GQLTQDPKANIIKLP

-105 NAAIAELQAKGY
+105 NAAIAELQAKGFE
-117 NVPNYPAEPAN
+117 VPSYPAQPKNEAEN
-128 DKEADI
+128 EIKEC
-134 KARYAKVLG
+134 YAKVLG

-167 KEFPHKNGAWDKSI
+167 KEFPHKNGPWDKSI

-188 SSGDFYS
+188 NEGDFYS
-195 NEKSLIANGASEFSI
+195 NEKSLIASEASEFSI
-210 SFEDASGAKSVL
+210 SFESKNGQKTLL

-229 KGDVLS
+229 KGDILS
-235 ATFMSVSALDSF
+235 ATFMSVSALDDF
-247 IAKTI
+247 IEKTI

-276 VMFGHFVK
+276 VIFGHFVK
-284 IFFKEIFSEFASELK
+284 IFFKEIFAEFGSELK
-299 DAGVNANNGL
+299 DAGVGANNGL

-323 KIIAKYNEILATRP
+323 KIIAKYNEILNIRP
-337 ALAMVDSDNGITNL
+337 DLAMVDSDNGITNL
-351 HVPSDIIID
+351 HVPSDVIID

-369 SGKMWNKDGKEQET
+369 SGKMWDKNGNERQS

-434 KTFIAESDGTFILS
+434 KTFIAENDGTFSIS
-448 DGKESLSFKVQKGDI
+448 DGKNTLSFDVKKGDI
-463 FRAMIAKDEAIKDWV
+463 FRAMIAKDEAIKDWI
-478 KLAINR
+478 KLAITR
-484 AKATKAAA
+484 AKATNSAA
-492 IFWLDKDRAH
+492 IFWLDEKRAH
-502 DANMIKIVKDEL
+502 DNNMIKIVREEL
-514 SKYDTAGLD
+514 NKHDTSALD
-523 ISILEPSDAMKKS
+523 ISILEPSAAMKKS

-609 DSLGEFLALGASLE
+609 DSLGEFLALEASLE
-623 HLANVSANK
+623 HLANTSGNK
-632 NAAVLASTLDKAI
+632 NANVLASTLDKAI
-645 AQYLKNDNSPRKNVG
+645 SSYLKNDNSPRKKVG

-677 ELANSELGAKFK
+677 ELANSELGANFK
-689 GLAEFLNANK
+689 ALAQFLNENKDQIIAQLNAN
-699 EQIVSELNGNQGNSV
+699 QGGSV
-714 DLGGYYKLDDV
+714 DLGGYYKLNDE
-725 KTTAIMRS
+725 KTTNIMRS
-733 SKLFNEALSK
+733 SKIFNEALSK

>member
-1 MLQSPENFNQRTKMS
+1 MS
-16 NIIYTY
+16 DIIYTY

-40 YLGRGDVSIETMD
+40 YLKRANVSIETMD

-66 CLKEDQKV
+66 HLKDEQKV

-81 GQMTQKPDANIIKLP
+81 GQLTQDPKANIIKLP

-105 NAAIAELQAKGY
+105 NAAIAELQAKGFE
-117 NVPNYPAEPAN
+117 VPSYPAQPKNETEN
-128 DKEADI
+128 EIKE
-134 KARYAKVLG
+134 RYAKVLG

-167 KEFPHKNGAWDKSI
+167 KEFPHKNGPWDKSI

-188 SSGDFYS
+188 NDGDFYS
-195 NEKSLIANGASEFSI
+195 NEKSLIASEASEFSI
-210 SFEDASGAKSVL
+210 SFESENGQKTLL

-229 KGDVLS
+229 KGDILS
-235 ATFMSVSALDSF
+235 ATFMSVSALDDF
-247 IAKTI
+247 IEKTI

-276 VMFGHFVK
+276 VIFGHFVK
-284 IFFKEIFSEFASELK
+284 IFFKEIFAEFGSELK

-323 KIIAKYNEILATRP
+323 KIIAKYNEILNIRP
-337 ALAMVDSDNGITNL
+337 DLAMVDSDNGITNL
-351 HVPSDIIID
+351 HVPSDVIID

-369 SGKMWNKDGKEQET
+369 SGKMWDKNGNERQS

-434 KTFIAESDGTFILS
+434 KTFIAENDGTFSIS
-448 DGKESLSFKVQKGDI
+448 DGKNTLSFDVKKGDI
-463 FRAMIAKDEAIKDWV
+463 FRAMIAKDEAIKDWI
-478 KLAINR
+478 KLAITR
-484 AKATKAAA
+484 AKATNSAA
-492 IFWLDKDRAH
+492 IFWLDEKRAH
-502 DANMIKIVKDEL
+502 DNNMIKIVREEL
-514 SKYDTAGLD
+514 NKHDTSALD
-523 ISILEPSDAMKKS
+523 ISILEPSAAMKKS

-623 HLANVSANK
+623 HLANTSGNK
-632 NAAVLASTLDKAI
+632 NANVLASTLDKAI
-645 AQYLKNDNSPRKNVG
+645 SSYLKNDNSPRKKVG

-677 ELANSELGAKFK
+677 ELANSELGANFK
-689 GLAEFLNANK
+689 ALAQFLNENKDQIIAQLNAN
-699 EQIVSELNGNQGNSV
+699 QGGSV
-714 DLGGYYKLDDV
+714 DLGGYYKLNDE
-725 KTTAIMRS
+725 KTTNIMRS
-733 SKLFNEALSK
+733 SKIFNEALSK

>member
-1 MLQSPENFNQRTKMS
+1 MS
-16 NIIYTY
+16 DIIYTY

-28 LATYSLFPIIKE
+28 LATYSLFPVLKE
-40 YLGRGDVSIETMD
+40 YLSRGDVSIETMD
-53 ISLAGRILANFPE
+53 ISLAGRILANFSDY
-66 CLKEDQKV
+66 LKEDQKI
-74 PNYLEIL
+74 PDFLAKL
-81 GQMTQKPDANIIKLP
+81 GEMTQDPKANIIKLP

-105 NAAIAELQAKGY
+105 NAAIAELNQKGY
-117 NVPNYPAEPAN
+117 AVPAYPAEPKDA
-128 DKEADI
+128 KEEEI

-154 SDRRCAK
+154 SDRRCAA
-161 AVKDYA
+161 AVKEYA
-167 KEFPHKNGAWDKSI
+167 KAFPHKNGAWDKSI
-181 KTRVAHM
+181 KTRVANM
-188 SSGDFYS
+188 NGGDFYS
-195 NEKSLIANGASEFSI
+195 NEKSLIDSGASEFSI
-210 SFEDASGAKSVL
+210 KFKGASGEKTL

-229 KGDVLS
+229 KGDVISATYLS
-235 ATFMSVSALDSF
+235 AKALDSF
-247 IAKTI
+247 IESSIA
-252 DEAKKDDLLYS
+252 DAKKEELLYS

-276 VMFGHFVK
+276 VIFGHFVSV
-284 IFFKEIFSEFASELK
+284 FFAELFNEFGEQLK
-299 DAGVNANNGL
+299 NLGVNANNGL
-309 KDLFARIE
+309 KDLFAKIE
-317 NLSIKD
+317 NSPIKD
-323 KIIAKYNEILATRP
+323 KVIAKYNEILATRP

-383 LAVIPDKTY
+383 LAAIPDKTY
-392 ATIYASIIDELKANG
+392 ATIYSAIIDELKENG
-407 ALNPAVIGSVSN
+407 ALNPAVVGSVSN

-434 KTFIAESDGTFILS
+434 KTFIAEEDGEFVLS
-448 DGKESLSFKVQKGDI
+448 DGKESLSFKVEKGDI
-463 FRAMIAKDEAIKDWV
+463 WRAMIAKDEAIKDWV

-484 AKATKAAA
+484 AKATGATA
-492 IFWLDKDRAH
+492 IFWLDEKRAH

-514 SKYDTAGLD
+514 KKYDTAGLD
-523 ISILEPSDAMKKS
+523 IRIENYEKAMKDS
-536 LEIIRAGKDAISVTG
+536 LAIMRTGKDAISVTG

-597 ARQLIDENHLRW
+597 ARQLLDEGHLRW

-623 HLANVSANK
+623 HLGNTTGKKGAL
-632 NAAVLASTLDKAI
+632 VLASTLDKAI
-645 AQYLKNDNSPRKNVG
+645 ASYLKNDNSPRKKVG

-670 LAFYWAN
+670 LALYWAN
-677 ELANSELGAKFK
+677 ELANSELGDKFK

-699 EQIVSELNGNQGNSV
+699 EQIANELNGNQGSPADV
-714 DLGGYYKLDDV
+714 GGYYKLDDAKANAV
-725 KTTAIMRS
+725 MRS

>member
-1 MLQSPENFNQRTKMS
+1 MS
-16 NIIYTY
+16 DIIYTY

-40 YLGRGDVSIETMD
+40 YLKRANVSIETMD

-66 CLKEDQKV
+66 HLKDEQKV

-81 GQMTQKPDANIIKLP
+81 GQLTQDPKANIIKLP

-105 NAAIAELQAKGY
+105 NAAIAELQAKGFE
-117 NVPNYPAEPAN
+117 VPSYPAQPKNEAEN
-128 DKEADI
+128 EIKE
-134 KARYAKVLG
+134 RYAKVLG

-167 KEFPHKNGAWDKSI
+167 KEFPHKNGPWDKSI

-188 SSGDFYS
+188 NEGDFYS
-195 NEKSLIANGASEFSI
+195 NEKSLIASEASEFSI
-210 SFEDASGAKSVL
+210 SFESENGQKTLL

-229 KGDVLS
+229 KGDILS
-235 ATFMSVSALDSF
+235 ATFMSVSALDDF
-247 IAKTI
+247 IEKTI

-276 VMFGHFVK
+276 VIFGHFVK
-284 IFFKEIFSEFASELK
+284 IFFKEIFAEFGSELK

-323 KIIAKYNEILATRP
+323 KIIAKYNEILNIRP
-337 ALAMVDSDNGITNL
+337 DLAMVDSDNGITNL
-351 HVPSDIIID
+351 HVPSDVIID

-369 SGKMWNKDGKEQET
+369 SGKMWDKNGNERQS

-434 KTFIAESDGTFILS
+434 KTFIAENDGTFSIS
-448 DGKESLSFKVQKGDI
+448 DGKNTLSFDVKKGDI
-463 FRAMIAKDEAIKDWV
+463 FRAMIAKDEAIKDWI
-478 KLAINR
+478 KLAITR
-484 AKATKAAA
+484 AKATKSAA
-492 IFWLDKDRAH
+492 IFWLDEKRAH
-502 DANMIKIVKDEL
+502 DNNMIKIVREEL
-514 SKYDTAGLD
+514 NKHDTSALD
-523 ISILEPSDAMKKS
+523 ISILEPSAAMKKS

-623 HLANVSANK
+623 HLANTSGNK
-632 NAAVLASTLDKAI
+632 NANVLASTLDKAI
-645 AQYLKNDNSPRKNVG
+645 SSYLKNDNSPRKKVG

-677 ELANSELGAKFK
+677 ELANSELGANFK
-689 GLAEFLNANK
+689 ALAQFLNENKDQIIAQLNAN
-699 EQIVSELNGNQGNSV
+699 QGGSV
-714 DLGGYYKLDDV
+714 DLGGYYKLNDE
-725 KTTAIMRS
+725 KTTNIMRS
-733 SKLFNEALSK
+733 SKIFNEALSK

>member
-1 MLQSPENFNQRTKMS
+1 MS
-16 NIIYTY
+16 DIIYTY

-40 YLGRGDVSIETMD
+40 YLKRANVSIETMD

-66 CLKEDQKV
+66 HLKDEQKV

-81 GQMTQKPDANIIKLP
+81 GQLTQDPKANIIKLP

-105 NAAIAELQAKGY
+105 NAAIAELQAKGFE
-117 NVPNYPAEPAN
+117 VPSYPAQPKNEAEN
-128 DKEADI
+128 EIKE
-134 KARYAKVLG
+134 RYAKVLG

-167 KEFPHKNGAWDKSI
+167 KEFPHKNGPWDKSI

-188 SSGDFYS
+188 NDGDFYS
-195 NEKSLIANGASEFSI
+195 NEKSLIASEASEFSI
-210 SFEDASGAKSVL
+210 SFESENGQKTLL

-229 KGDVLS
+229 KGDILS
-235 ATFMSVSALDSF
+235 ATFMSVSALDDF
-247 IAKTI
+247 IEKTI

-276 VMFGHFVK
+276 VIFGHFVK
-284 IFFKEIFSEFASELK
+284 IFFKEIFAEFGSELK
-299 DAGVNANNGL
+299 DAGVGANNGL

-323 KIIAKYNEILATRP
+323 KIIAKYNEILNIRP
-337 ALAMVDSDNGITNL
+337 DLAMVDSDNGITNL
-351 HVPSDIIID
+351 HVPSDVIID

-369 SGKMWNKDGKEQET
+369 SGKMWDKNGNERQS

-434 KTFIAESDGTFILS
+434 KTFIAEDDGVFSIS
-448 DGKESLSFKVQKGDI
+448 DGKNTLSFDVKKGDI
-463 FRAMIAKDEAIKDWV
+463 FRAMIAKDEAIKDWI
-478 KLAINR
+478 KLAITR
-484 AKATKAAA
+484 AKATNSAA
-492 IFWLDKDRAH
+492 IFWLDEKRAH
-502 DANMIKIVKDEL
+502 DNNMIKIVREEL
-514 SKYDTAGLD
+514 NKHDTSALD
-523 ISILEPSDAMKKS
+523 ISILEPSAAMKKS

-623 HLANVSANK
+623 HLANTSGNK
-632 NAAVLASTLDKAI
+632 NANVLASTLDKAI
-645 AQYLKNDNSPRKNVG
+645 SSYLKNDNSPRKKVG

-677 ELANSELGAKFK
+677 ELANSELGANFK
-689 GLAEFLNANK
+689 ALAQFLNENK
-699 EQIVSELNGNQGNSV
+699 EQIIAQLNANQGTSV
-714 DLGGYYKLDDV
+714 DLGGYYKLNDE
-725 KTTAIMRS
+725 KTTNIMRS
-733 SKLFNEALSK
+733 SKIFNEALSK

>member
-1 MLQSPENFNQRTKMS
+1 MS
-16 NIIYTY
+16 DIIYTY

-40 YLGRGDVSIETMD
+40 YLKRANVSIETMD

-66 CLKEDQKV
+66 HLKDEQKV

-81 GQMTQKPDANIIKLP
+81 GQLTQDPKANIIKLP

-105 NAAIAELQAKGY
+105 NAAIAELQAKGFE
-117 NVPNYPAEPAN
+117 VPSYPAQPKNEAEN
-128 DKEADI
+128 EIKE
-134 KARYAKVLG
+134 RYAKVLG

-167 KEFPHKNGAWDKSI
+167 KEFPHKNGPWDKSI

-188 SSGDFYS
+188 NEGDFYS
-195 NEKSLIANGASEFSI
+195 NEKSLIASEASEFSI
-210 SFEDASGAKSVL
+210 SFESENGQKTLL

-229 KGDVLS
+229 KGDILS
-235 ATFMSVSALDSF
+235 ATFMSVSALDDF
-247 IAKTI
+247 IEKTI

-276 VMFGHFVK
+276 VIFGHFVK
-284 IFFKEIFSEFASELK
+284 IFFKEIFAEFGSELK
-299 DAGVNANNGL
+299 DVGVNANNGL

-323 KIIAKYNEILATRP
+323 KIIAKYNEILNIRP
-337 ALAMVDSDNGITNL
+337 DLAMVDSDNGITNL
-351 HVPSDIIID
+351 HVPSDVIID

-369 SGKMWNKDGKEQET
+369 SGKMWDKNGNERQS

-434 KTFIAESDGTFILS
+434 KTFIAENDGTFSIS
-448 DGKESLSFKVQKGDI
+448 DGKNTLSFDVKKGDI
-463 FRAMIAKDEAIKDWV
+463 FRAMIAKDEAIKDWI
-478 KLAINR
+478 KLAITR
-484 AKATKAAA
+484 AKATNSAA
-492 IFWLDKDRAH
+492 IFWLDEKRAH
-502 DANMIKIVKDEL
+502 DNNMIKIVREEL
-514 SKYDTAGLD
+514 NKYDTSALD
-523 ISILEPSDAMKKS
+523 ISILEPSAAMKKS

-623 HLANVSANK
+623 HLANTSGNK
-632 NAAVLASTLDKAI
+632 NANVLASTLDKAVSS
-645 AQYLKNDNSPRKNVG
+645 YLKNDNSPRKKVG

-677 ELANSELGAKFK
+677 ELANSELGANFK
-689 GLAEFLNANK
+689 ALAQFLNENK
-699 EQIVSELNGNQGNSV
+699 EQIIAQLNASQGTSV
-714 DLGGYYKLDDV
+714 DLGGYYKLNDE
-725 KTTAIMRS
+725 KTTNIMRS
-733 SKLFNEALSK
+733 SKIFNEALSK

>member
-1 MLQSPENFNQRTKMS
+1 MS
-16 NIIYTY
+16 DIIYTY

-40 YLGRGDVSIETMD
+40 YLKRANVSIETMD

-66 CLKEDQKV
+66 HLKDEQKV

-81 GQMTQKPDANIIKLP
+81 GQLTQDPKANIIKLP

-105 NAAIAELQAKGY
+105 NAAIAELQAKGFE
-117 NVPNYPAEPAN
+117 VPSYPAQPKNEAEN
-128 DKEADI
+128 EIKE
-134 KARYAKVLG
+134 RYAKVLG

-167 KEFPHKNGAWDKSI
+167 KEFPHKNGPWDKSI

-188 SSGDFYS
+188 NDGDFYS
-195 NEKSLIANGASEFSI
+195 NEKSLIASEASEFSI
-210 SFEDASGAKSVL
+210 SFESENGQKTLL

-229 KGDVLS
+229 KGDILS
-235 ATFMSVSALDSF
+235 ATFMSVSALDDF
-247 IAKTI
+247 IEKTI

-276 VMFGHFVK
+276 VIFGHFVK
-284 IFFKEIFSEFASELK
+284 IFFKEIFAEFGSELK
-299 DAGVNANNGL
+299 DAGVGANNGL

-323 KIIAKYNEILATRP
+323 KVIAKYNEILNIRP
-337 ALAMVDSDNGITNL
+337 DLAMVDSDNGITNL
-351 HVPSDIIID
+351 HVPSDVIID

-369 SGKMWNKDGKEQET
+369 SGKMWDKNGNERQS

-434 KTFIAESDGTFILS
+434 KTFIAENDGTFSIS
-448 DGKESLSFKVQKGDI
+448 DGKNTLSFDVKKGDI
-463 FRAMIAKDEAIKDWV
+463 FRAMIAKDEAIKDWI
-478 KLAINR
+478 KLAITR
-484 AKATKAAA
+484 AKATNSAA
-492 IFWLDKDRAH
+492 IFWLDEKRAH
-502 DANMIKIVKDEL
+502 DNNMIKIVREEL
-514 SKYDTAGLD
+514 NKHDTSALD
-523 ISILEPSDAMKKS
+523 ISILEPSAAMKKS

-623 HLANVSANK
+623 HLANTSGNK
-632 NAAVLASTLDKAI
+632 NANVLVSTLDKAI
-645 AQYLKNDNSPRKNVG
+645 SSYLKNDNSPRKKVG

-677 ELANSELGAKFK
+677 ELANSELGANFK
-689 GLAEFLNANK
+689 ALAQFLNENKDQIIAQLNAN
-699 EQIVSELNGNQGNSV
+699 QGGSV
-714 DLGGYYKLDDV
+714 DLGGYYKLNDE
-725 KTTAIMRS
+725 KTTNIMRS
-733 SKLFNEALSK
+733 SKIFNEALSK

>member
-128 DKEADI
+128 DKEIDI

-252 DEAKKDDLLYS
+252 DEAKKDDLIYS

-434 KTFIAESDGTFILS
+434 KTFIAESDGTCIRS
-448 DGKESLSFKVQKGDI
+448 DGKVSLSFKVQKGDI

-478 KLAINR
+478 KLAVSR

-492 IFWLDKDRAH
+492 IFWLDKARAH

>member
-1 MLQSPENFNQRTKMS
+1 MS
-16 NIIYTY
+16 DIIYTY

-40 YLGRGDVSIETMD
+40 YLKRANVSIETMD

-66 CLKEDQKV
+66 HLKDEQKV

-81 GQMTQKPDANIIKLP
+81 GQLTQDPKANIIKLP

-105 NAAIAELQAKGY
+105 NAAIAELQAKGFE
-117 NVPNYPAEPAN
+117 VPSYPAQPKNEAEN
-128 DKEADI
+128 EIKE
-134 KARYAKVLG
+134 RYAKVLG

-167 KEFPHKNGAWDKSI
+167 KEFPHKNGPWDKSI

-188 SSGDFYS
+188 NEGDFYS
-195 NEKSLIANGASEFSI
+195 NEKSLIASEASEFSI
-210 SFEDASGAKSVL
+210 SFESENGQKTLL

-229 KGDVLS
+229 KGDILS
-235 ATFMSVSALDSF
+235 ATFMSVSALDDF
-247 IAKTI
+247 IEKTI

-276 VMFGHFVK
+276 VIFGHFVK
-284 IFFKEIFSEFASELK
+284 IFFKEIFAEFGSELK

-323 KIIAKYNEILATRP
+323 KIIAKYNEILNIRP
-337 ALAMVDSDNGITNL
+337 DLAMVDSDNGITNL
-351 HVPSDIIID
+351 HVPSDVIID

-369 SGKMWNKDGKEQET
+369 SGKMWDKNGNERQS

-434 KTFIAESDGTFILS
+434 KTFIAENDGTFSIS
-448 DGKESLSFKVQKGDI
+448 DGKNTLSFDVKKGDI
-463 FRAMIAKDEAIKDWV
+463 FRAMIAKDEAIKDWI
-478 KLAINR
+478 KLAITR
-484 AKATKAAA
+484 AKATNSAA
-492 IFWLDKDRAH
+492 IFWLDEKRAH
-502 DANMIKIVKDEL
+502 DNNMIKIVREEL
-514 SKYDTAGLD
+514 NKHDTSALD
-523 ISILEPSDAMKKS
+523 ISILEPSAAMKKS

-623 HLANVSANK
+623 HLANTSGNK
-632 NAAVLASTLDKAI
+632 NANVLASTLDKAVSS
-645 AQYLKNDNSPRKNVG
+645 YLKNDNSPRKKVG

-670 LAFYWAN
+670 LALYWAN
-677 ELANSELGAKFK
+677 ELANSELGANFK
-689 GLAEFLNANK
+689 ALAQFLNENKDQIIAQLNAN
-699 EQIVSELNGNQGNSV
+699 QGGSV
-714 DLGGYYKLDDV
+714 DLGGYYKLNDE
-725 KTTAIMRS
+725 KTTNIMRS
-733 SKLFNEALSK
+733 SKIFNEALSK

>member
-1 MLQSPENFNQRTKMS
+1 MS
-16 NIIYTY
+16 DIIYTY

-40 YLGRGDVSIETMD
+40 YLKRANVSIETMD

-66 CLKEDQKV
+66 HLKDEQKV

-81 GQMTQKPDANIIKLP
+81 GQLTQDPKANIIKLP

-105 NAAIAELQAKGY
+105 NAAIAELQAKGFE
-117 NVPNYPAEPAN
+117 VPSYPAQPKNEAEN
-128 DKEADI
+128 EIKE
-134 KARYAKVLG
+134 RYAKVLG

-167 KEFPHKNGAWDKSI
+167 KEFPHKNGPWDKSI

-188 SSGDFYS
+188 NEGDFYS
-195 NEKSLIANGASEFSI
+195 NEKSLIASEASEFSI
-210 SFEDASGAKSVL
+210 SFESENGQKTLL

-229 KGDVLS
+229 KGDILS
-235 ATFMSVSALDSF
+235 ATFMSVSALDDF
-247 IAKTI
+247 IEKTI

-276 VMFGHFVK
+276 VIFGHFVK
-284 IFFKEIFSEFASELK
+284 IFFKEIFAEFGSELK
-299 DAGVNANNGL
+299 DVGVNANNGL

-323 KIIAKYNEILATRP
+323 KIIAKYNEILNIRP
-337 ALAMVDSDNGITNL
+337 DLAMVDSDNGITNL
-351 HVPSDIIID
+351 HVPSDVIID

-369 SGKMWNKDGKEQET
+369 SGKMWDKNGNERQS

-434 KTFIAESDGTFILS
+434 KTFIAENDGTFSIS
-448 DGKESLSFKVQKGDI
+448 DGKNTLSFDVKKGDI
-463 FRAMIAKDEAIKDWV
+463 FRAMIAKDEAIKDWI
-478 KLAINR
+478 KLAITR
-484 AKATKAAA
+484 AKATNSAA
-492 IFWLDKDRAH
+492 IFWLDEKRAH
-502 DANMIKIVKDEL
+502 DNNMIKIVREEL
-514 SKYDTAGLD
+514 NKHDTSALD
-523 ISILEPSDAMKKS
+523 ISILEPSAAMKKS

-623 HLANVSANK
+623 HLANTSGNK
-632 NAAVLASTLDKAI
+632 NANVLASTLDKAI
-645 AQYLKNDNSPRKNVG
+645 SSYLKNDNSPRKKVG

-677 ELANSELGAKFK
+677 ELANSELGANFK
-689 GLAEFLNANK
+689 ALAQFLNENKDQIIAQLNAN
-699 EQIVSELNGNQGNSV
+699 QGGSV
-714 DLGGYYKLDDV
+714 DLGGYYKLNDE
-725 KTTAIMRS
+725 KTTNIMRS
-733 SKLFNEALSK
+733 SKIFNEALSK

>member
-1 MLQSPENFNQRTKMS
+1 MS
-16 NIIYTY
+16 DIIYTY

-40 YLGRGDVSIETMD
+40 YLKRANVSIETMD

-66 CLKEDQKV
+66 HLKDEQKV

-81 GQMTQKPDANIIKLP
+81 GQLTQDPKANIIKLP

-105 NAAIAELQAKGY
+105 NAAIAELQAKGFE
-117 NVPNYPAEPAN
+117 VPSYPAQPKNEAEN
-128 DKEADI
+128 EIKE
-134 KARYAKVLG
+134 RYAKVLG

-167 KEFPHKNGAWDKSI
+167 KEFPHKNGPWDKSI

-188 SSGDFYS
+188 NDGDFYS
-195 NEKSLIANGASEFSI
+195 NEKSLIASEASEFSI
-210 SFEDASGAKSVL
+210 SFESENGQKTLL

-229 KGDVLS
+229 KGDILS
-235 ATFMSVSALDSF
+235 ATFMSVSALDDF
-247 IAKTI
+247 IEKTI

-276 VMFGHFVK
+276 VIFGHFVK
-284 IFFKEIFSEFASELK
+284 IFFKEIFAEFGSELK

-323 KIIAKYNEILATRP
+323 KIIAKYNEILNIRP
-337 ALAMVDSDNGITNL
+337 DLAMVDSDNGITNL
-351 HVPSDIIID
+351 HVPSDVIID

-369 SGKMWNKDGKEQET
+369 SGKMWDKNGNERQS

-434 KTFIAESDGTFILS
+434 KTFIAENDGTFSIS
-448 DGKESLSFKVQKGDI
+448 DGKNTLSFDVKKGDI
-463 FRAMIAKDEAIKDWV
+463 FRAMIAKDEAIKDWI
-478 KLAINR
+478 KLAITR
-484 AKATKAAA
+484 AKATKSAA
-492 IFWLDKDRAH
+492 IFWLDEKRAH
-502 DANMIKIVKDEL
+502 DNNMIKIVREEL
-514 SKYDTAGLD
+514 NKHDTSALD
-523 ISILEPSDAMKKS
+523 ISILEPSAAMKKS

-623 HLANVSANK
+623 HLANTSGNK
-632 NAAVLASTLDKAI
+632 NANVLASTLDKAI
-645 AQYLKNDNSPRKNVG
+645 SSYLKNDNSPRKKVG

-677 ELANSELGAKFK
+677 ELANSELGANFK
-689 GLAEFLNANK
+689 ALAQFLNENKDQIIAQLNAN
-699 EQIVSELNGNQGNSV
+699 QGGSV
-714 DLGGYYKLDDV
+714 DLGGYYKLNDE
-725 KTTAIMRS
+725 KTTNIMRS
-733 SKLFNEALSK
+733 SKIFNEALSK

>member
-1 MLQSPENFNQRTKMS
+1 MS
-16 NIIYTY
+16 DIIYTY

-40 YLGRGDVSIETMD
+40 YLKRANVSIETMD

-66 CLKEDQKV
+66 HLKDEQKV

-81 GQMTQKPDANIIKLP
+81 GQLTQDPKANIIKLP

-105 NAAIAELQAKGY
+105 NAAIAELQAKGFE
-117 NVPNYPAEPAN
+117 VPSYPAQPKNEAEN
-128 DKEADI
+128 EIKE
-134 KARYAKVLG
+134 RYAKVLG

-167 KEFPHKNGAWDKSI
+167 KEFPHKNGPWDKSI

-188 SSGDFYS
+188 NEGDFYS
-195 NEKSLIANGASEFSI
+195 NEKSLIASEASEFSI
-210 SFEDASGAKSVL
+210 SFESENGQKTLL

-229 KGDVLS
+229 KGDILS
-235 ATFMSVSALDSF
+235 ATFMSVSALDDF
-247 IAKTI
+247 IEKTI

-276 VMFGHFVK
+276 VIFGHFVK
-284 IFFKEIFSEFASELK
+284 IFFKEIFAEFGSELK
-299 DAGVNANNGL
+299 DVGVNANNGL

-323 KIIAKYNEILATRP
+323 KIIAKYNEILNIRP
-337 ALAMVDSDNGITNL
+337 DLAMVDSDNGITNL
-351 HVPSDIIID
+351 HVPSDVIID

-369 SGKMWNKDGKEQET
+369 SGKMWDKNGNERQS

-434 KTFIAESDGTFILS
+434 KTFIAENDGTFSIS
-448 DGKESLSFKVQKGDI
+448 DGKNTLSFDVKKGDI
-463 FRAMIAKDEAIKDWV
+463 FRAMIAKDEAIKDWI
-478 KLAINR
+478 KLAITR
-484 AKATKAAA
+484 AKATNSAA
-492 IFWLDKDRAH
+492 IFWLDEKRAH
-502 DANMIKIVKDEL
+502 DNNMIKIVREEL
-514 SKYDTAGLD
+514 NKHDTSALD
-523 ISILEPSDAMKKS
+523 ISILEPSAAMKKS

-623 HLANVSANK
+623 HLANTSGNK
-632 NAAVLASTLDKAI
+632 NANVLASTLDKAI
-645 AQYLKNDNSPRKNVG
+645 SSYLKNDNSPRKKVG

-677 ELANSELGAKFK
+677 ELANSELGANFK
-689 GLAEFLNANK
+689 ALAQFLNENK
-699 EQIVSELNGNQGNSV
+699 DQIIAQLNASQGTSV
-714 DLGGYYKLDDV
+714 DLGGYYKLNDE
-725 KTTAIMRS
+725 KTTNIMRS
-733 SKLFNEALSK
+733 SKIFNEALSK

>member
-1 MLQSPENFNQRTKMS
+1 MS
-16 NIIYTY
+16 DIIYTY

-40 YLGRGDVSIETMD
+40 YLKRANVSIETMD

-66 CLKEDQKV
+66 HLKDEQKV

-81 GQMTQKPDANIIKLP
+81 GQLTQDPKANIIKLP

-105 NAAIAELQAKGY
+105 NAAIAELQAKGFE
-117 NVPNYPAEPAN
+117 VPSYPAQPKNEAEN
-128 DKEADI
+128 EIKE
-134 KARYAKVLG
+134 RYAKVLG

-167 KEFPHKNGAWDKSI
+167 KEFPHKNGPWDKSI

-188 SSGDFYS
+188 NDGDFYS
-195 NEKSLIANGASEFSI
+195 NEKSLIASEASEFSI
-210 SFEDASGAKSVL
+210 SFESENGQKTLL

-229 KGDVLS
+229 KGDILS
-235 ATFMSVSALDSF
+235 ATFMSVSALDDF
-247 IAKTI
+247 IEKTI

-276 VMFGHFVK
+276 VIFGHFVK
-284 IFFKEIFSEFASELK
+284 IFFKEIFAEFGSELK
-299 DAGVNANNGL
+299 DVGVNANNGL

-323 KIIAKYNEILATRP
+323 KIIAKYNDILSIRP
-337 ALAMVDSDNGITNL
+337 DLAMVDSDNGITNL
-351 HVPSDIIID
+351 HVPSDVIID

-369 SGKMWNKDGKEQET
+369 SGKMWDKNGNERQS

-434 KTFIAESDGTFILS
+434 KTFIAENDGTFSIS
-448 DGKESLSFKVQKGDI
+448 DGKNTLSFDVKKGDI
-463 FRAMIAKDEAIKDWV
+463 FRAMIAKDEAIKDWI
-478 KLAINR
+478 KLAITR
-484 AKATKAAA
+484 AKATNSAA
-492 IFWLDKDRAH
+492 IFWLDEKRAH
-502 DANMIKIVKDEL
+502 DNNMIKIVREEL
-514 SKYDTAGLD
+514 NKHDTSALD
-523 ISILEPSDAMKKS
+523 ISILEPSAAMKKS

-623 HLANVSANK
+623 HLANTSGNK
-632 NAAVLASTLDKAI
+632 NANVLASTLDKAI
-645 AQYLKNDNSPRKNVG
+645 SSYLKNDNSPRKQVG
-660 ENDNRGSHFY
+660 QNDNRGSHFY

-677 ELANSELGAKFK
+677 ELANSELGANFK
-689 GLAEFLNANK
+689 ALAQFLNENKDQIIAQLNAN
-699 EQIVSELNGNQGNSV
+699 QGGSV
-714 DLGGYYKLDDV
+714 DLGGYYKLNDE
-725 KTTAIMRS
+725 KTTNIMRS
-733 SKLFNEALSK
+733 SKIFNEALSK

>member
-1 MLQSPENFNQRTKMS
+1 MS
-16 NIIYTY
+16 DIIYTY

-40 YLGRGDVSIETMD
+40 YLKRANVSIETMD

-66 CLKEDQKV
+66 HLKDEQKV

-81 GQMTQKPDANIIKLP
+81 GQLTQDPKANIIKLP

-105 NAAIAELQAKGY
+105 NAAIAELQAKGFE
-117 NVPNYPAEPAN
+117 VPSYPAQPKNEAEN
-128 DKEADI
+128 EIKE
-134 KARYAKVLG
+134 RYAKVLG

-167 KEFPHKNGAWDKSI
+167 KEFPHKNGPWDKSI

-188 SSGDFYS
+188 NDGDFYS
-195 NEKSLIANGASEFSI
+195 NEKSLIASEASEFSI
-210 SFEDASGAKSVL
+210 SFESENGQKTLL

-229 KGDVLS
+229 KGDILS
-235 ATFMSVSALDSF
+235 ATFMSVSALDNF
-247 IAKTI
+247 IEKTI

-276 VMFGHFVK
+276 VIFGHFVK
-284 IFFKEIFSEFASELK
+284 IFFKEIFAEFGSELK

-323 KIIAKYNEILATRP
+323 KIIAKYNEILNIRP
-337 ALAMVDSDNGITNL
+337 DLAMVDSDNGITNL
-351 HVPSDIIID
+351 HVPSDVIID

-369 SGKMWNKDGKEQET
+369 SGKMWDKNGNERQS

-407 ALNPAVIGSVSN
+407 ALNPAIIGSVSN

-434 KTFIAESDGTFILS
+434 KTFIAENDGTFSIS
-448 DGKESLSFKVQKGDI
+448 DGKNTLSFDVKKGDI
-463 FRAMIAKDEAIKDWV
+463 FRAMIAKDEAIKDWI
-478 KLAINR
+478 KLAITR
-484 AKATKAAA
+484 AKATNSAA
-492 IFWLDKDRAH
+492 IFWLDEKRAH
-502 DANMIKIVKDEL
+502 DNNMIKIVREEL
-514 SKYDTAGLD
+514 NKHDTSALD
-523 ISILEPSDAMKKS
+523 ISILEPSAAMKKS

-623 HLANVSANK
+623 HLANTSGNK
-632 NAAVLASTLDKAI
+632 NANVLASTLDKAI
-645 AQYLKNDNSPRKNVG
+645 SSYLKNDNSPRKKVG

-677 ELANSELGAKFK
+677 ELANSELGANFK
-689 GLAEFLNANK
+689 ALAQFLNENKDQIIAQLNAN
-699 EQIVSELNGNQGNSV
+699 QGGSV
-714 DLGGYYKLDDV
+714 DLGGYYKLNDE
-725 KTTAIMRS
+725 KTTNIMRS
-733 SKLFNEALSK
+733 SKIFNEALSK

>member
-1 MLQSPENFNQRTKMS
+1 MS
-16 NIIYTY
+16 DIIYTY

-28 LATYSLFPIIKE
+28 LATYSLFPVLKE
-40 YLGRGDVSIETMD
+40 YLSRGDVSIETMD
-53 ISLAGRILANFPE
+53 ISLAGRILANFSDY
-66 CLKEDQKV
+66 LKEDQKI
-74 PNYLEIL
+74 PDFLAKL
-81 GQMTQKPDANIIKLP
+81 GEMTQDPKANIIKLP

-105 NAAIAELQAKGY
+105 NAAIAELNQKGY
-117 NVPNYPAEPAN
+117 AVPAYPAEPKDA
-128 DKEADI
+128 KEEEI

-154 SDRRCAK
+154 SDRRCAA
-161 AVKDYA
+161 AVKEYA
-167 KEFPHKNGAWDKSI
+167 KAFPHKNGAWDKSI
-181 KTRVAHM
+181 KTRVANM
-188 SSGDFYS
+188 NGGDFYS
-195 NEKSLIANGASEFSI
+195 NEKSLIASDASELSIKFKGASGE
-210 SFEDASGAKSVL
+210 KTL

-229 KGDVLS
+229 KGDVISATYLS
-235 ATFMSVSALDSF
+235 AKALDSF
-247 IAKTI
+247 IESSIA
-252 DEAKKDDLLYS
+252 DAKKEGLLYS

-276 VMFGHFVK
+276 VIFGHFVSV
-284 IFFKEIFSEFASELK
+284 FFAELFNEFGEQLK
-299 DAGVNANNGL
+299 NLGVNANNGL
-309 KDLFARIE
+309 KDLFAKIE
-317 NLSIKD
+317 NSPIKD
-323 KIIAKYNEILATRP
+323 KVIAKYNEILATRP

-383 LAVIPDKTY
+383 LAAITDKTY
-392 ATIYASIIDELKANG
+392 AMIYSAIIDELKENG
-407 ALNPAVIGSVSN
+407 ALNPAVVGSVSN

-434 KTFIAESDGTFILS
+434 KTLIAEEDGEFVLS
-448 DGKESLSFKVQKGDI
+448 NGKESLSFKVEKGDI
-463 FRAMIAKDEAIKDWV
+463 WRAMIAKDEAIKDWV

-484 AKATKAAA
+484 AKATGATA
-492 IFWLDKDRAH
+492 IFWLDEKRAH
-502 DANMIKIVKDEL
+502 DANMIKIVNDEL
-514 SKYDTAGLD
+514 KKYDTAGLD
-523 ISILEPSDAMKKS
+523 IRVLDYEKAMKES
-536 LEIIRAGKDAISVTG
+536 LAIMRTGKDAISVTG

-597 ARQLIDENHLRW
+597 ARQLLDEGHLRW

-623 HLANVSANK
+623 HLGNTSGKKGAL
-632 NAAVLASTLDKAI
+632 VLASTLDKAI
-645 AQYLKNDNSPRKNVG
+645 AQYLKNDNSPRKKVG

-670 LAFYWAN
+670 LALYWAN
-677 ELANSELGAKFK
+677 ELANSELGGKFK

-699 EQIVSELNGNQGNSV
+699 EQIANELNGNQGSPTDV
-714 DLGGYYKLDDV
+714 GGYYKLDDAKANAV
-725 KTTAIMRS
+725 MRS